1 MATLTVGLHWGQ
13 KAFTNVSYGSMLS
26 DLLRPLAGSFV
37 TIPAGALGAA
47 GSQHMSRRNKMQ
59 SETSG
64 MQQSLRWSFHVGN
77 SSSILLAVGIWWNG
91 APRTERHF
99 TKLVRQFST
108 FGLGQSNRGSEANS
122 ALKRKRT
129 DASNRQTEIGTS
141 SKNEVRSGPRQLE
154 LRKEAPQPLG
164 HVSKFL

>member
-1 MATLTVGLHWGQ
+1 MDIFAAHRTLPSFKPGSGFRPT
-13 KAFTNVSYGSMLS
+13 GSM
-26 DLLRPLAGSFV
+26 A

-59 SETSG
+59 QVIERDPETSR
-64 MQQSLRWSFHVGN
+64 MPQSLRWSFHVGN

-99 TKLVRQFST
+99 TKLMRQFSM

-129 DASNRQTEIGTS
+129 DA
-141 SKNEVRSGPRQLE
+141 
-154 LRKEAPQPLG
+154 
-164 HVSKFL
+164 